1 MKDYLDEL
9 LDYYNIERV
18 DKEGIWVKTDEGSIV
33 PFIFDNKKEDIMK
46 EKIRI
51 KQFYNINGISTGEW
65 NLEIL
70 DKELAL
76 KSKGYE
82 ILPYKEGKK
91 YIYIKYFNDGTYRL
105 YDTGKC
111 LTDKEIVE
119 LKRYIDEDINYSNKY
134 YYIYLS
140 LYEKNS
146 IHTDFDIGS
155 VIDKQRKAMGNY
167 YKTYAQAERVWNKIK
182 QILKESKEDEN

>member
-9 LDYYNIERV
+9 LDYYDIERV

-46 EKIRI
+46 EKLRI
-51 KQFYNINGISTGEW
+51 KQVYNINGISTGEW

-76 KSKGYE
+76 KGKGYE
-82 ILPYKEGKK
+82 ILPYKEGKE

-182 QILKESKEDEN
+182 QILKESKDNEN

>member
-1 MKDYLDEL
+1 M
-9 LDYYNIERV
+9 
-18 DKEGIWVKTDEGSIV
+18 
-33 PFIFDNKKEDIMK
+33 
-46 EKIRI
+46 
-51 KQFYNINGISTGEW
+51 
-65 NLEIL
+65 
-70 DKELAL
+70 
-76 KSKGYE
+76 
-82 ILPYKEGKK
+82 
-91 YIYIKYFNDGTYRL
+91 
-105 YDTGKC
+105 
-111 LTDKEIVE
+111 E